1 MSEKLG
7 NVKGSQ
13 LEEDFI
19 DLEKVRYCCLC
30 LILSYIFLKKV
41 MLHPFSIRVI

>member
-19 DLEKVRYCCLC
+19 ELEKVRYCCFC
-30 LILSYIFLKKV
+30 VILGFMLLKKV
-41 MLHPFSIRVI
+41 IVCHFSVRLI